1 MAQTI
6 IEMTNAW
13 IADLEGHPQRDRA
26 IATAAITVDRNFRA
40 AVSPLKGNRVALH
53 TLAGYQW
60 PADPA
65 NIVVAA
71 CGGFWPVVNAM
82 SSIVRNGELRNGE
95 LRDEILNIV
104 ERVYAR
110 LEDAL
115 GLPRN

>member
-1 MAQTI
+1 MAPTI
-6 IEMTNAW
+6 IEMTDAW

-40 AVSPLKGNRVALH
+40 AVSSLKGNCGTLH
-53 TLAGYQW
+53 ALAGYQW

-71 CGGFWPVVNAM
+71 CGGFWPVVNVM
-82 SSIVRNGELRNGE
+82 SMIVRDSETS
-95 LRDEILNIV
+95 DEILNIV

-110 LEDAL
+110 LKDAL
-115 GLPRN
+115 GLPHN